1 MADTT
6 AQSVH
11 VPGSYMHRTTS
22 HPKPPEQESTYES
35 RLGSDPEGRHP
46 QSDYGLELTDTV
58 DLEPYL
64 PIPPLPNSVY
74 SALTEREQRWLT
86 YQPVSTRSTN
96 WTRLEGQIADRRRLA
111 RAIGRRIY
119 NKEPPTDAYNRYPST
134 GCREQFSEILEL
146 LDEVCT
152 FRPEWILNST
162 EEPVMFLDFAL
173 HRRLRMSLIGIRHQ
187 FLHYAPSN
195 GIPHPPIPTHP
206 EPKKYYG
213 FTKEAHEIASVLFRD
228 EVERF
233 LAYVYIEHK
242 RNQEGRRG
250 KAREIEEIL
259 WENSQSRTATPEQV
273 AAPNPKFAP
282 AKTISHE
289 GREQFTPIMAQHD
302 LMEEPISENDP
313 EDEQADEEEVED
325 ITRQVDD
332 SYADTTARTIQPSA
346 VASTSVISVRRSN
359 RSLVGPVTSSPA
371 KPEVLGEI
379 TPMKTP
385 GFSSIRPMFTPGS
398 VADVEASRILGV
410 RNPTESLQSPLD
422 MPFTPPEPGFARRQG
437 VGPRK
442 SGRVVQP
449 LWMSNREP
457 LALPP
462 IEEGPV
468 VDSDDEESSST
479 DDSPLVMKPQLKRYS
494 VDNPR
499 PRETIRGRLSSAFL
513 NPEPVA
519 STSRVRLELGEE
531 PRRTTPFKIGVSSRF
546 ASVNQE
552 KSEADRLA
560 DEVIDGAEESDEL
573 EFSNQ
578 DFESLLLLEEWQ
590 FAIAFERLSLSGKNL
605 FQRYLG
611 AKINQDPEDTELI
624 KRQKIATEFS
634 RFGFRTEPPQ
644 EDVFQRI
651 IDRTMHKNRFGFIPD
666 WDTDKLPRKLGSFK
680 HKNAKDDPVTRKD
693 SKKPSFS
700 APKVSSEP
708 EVIEIVEEQEPLR
721 KDRYRN
727 SNSNRSEDAAAGRA
741 TEDNRHKGFME
752 PPGNVITLQ
761 AEPVASRQPVY
772 SPQGTTFLGIQPLV
786 VNPPQES
793 EEVIPPVQIQPQ
805 EEVRPL
811 PQVNFDPYQPHFIN
825 LSRNQMHLAST
836 PPNRPQGP
844 PIPSGPSGPSGP
856 GGYRNPNRG
865 GPPGPPIPPQ
875 GNGPPNPPYNPNAGN
890 GGQGPPNPPNGG
902 GGGNGPP
909 GPPDDPNGAF
919 PWVQGPRGFPGPP
932 GRQGDPGPA
941 GVQGPQGDR
950 GPPGPPGPP
959 GGDGGGNGN
968 GNGRPNNNNNQNNR
982 PHLDLKLKMEIIPEF
997 DGDPDELYEWM
1008 DQIQRFIAM
1017 GLNENNRLT
1026 QAIPFRFKD
1035 EAKQWWYQFSEAQ
1048 RLRMST
1054 DWQLLC
1060 NRLISFFWTP
1070 TWITEAR
1077 NKALAAKYRDSGHYK
1092 ETPVQF
1098 ALRKKKLI
1106 DMVENWNDLTVIAEV
1121 ARSAPTQWRTIVN
1134 HEEIADWATYVTRI
1148 KEQED
1153 LLQDWPKHHSS
1164 GHVSSDTVREV
1175 MKAIKAERHKRHGH
1189 KANAHAVDSKGF
1201 KPKGKQP
1208 DKFKGYR
1215 RPFSPDD
1222 SNVTKHKKGT
1232 PKSRGMR
1239 GCIHCGSKMHYDKE
1253 CKHNKSNANN
1263 VQVYFAGTTEE
1274 EQALFAEYEAN
1285 AAESESETKSESSYS
1300 QSPET
1305 SKTRDLGVGTDF
1317 KDKLARHN
1325 YNAIGNQQLANTHHS
1340 TQVLPRNESLKL
1352 QDLPEDKTITLKR
1365 VMDRPPGTHFL
1376 GTRPTVAM
1384 ARVNSEEE
1392 LTEITIDSGSDITL
1406 ISHNFWSSMKKPP
1419 KEKSGQKINLIQ
1431 VTGKTSITGYVVLE
1445 LTFPTRDGP
1454 VKMQVEAYVVKG
1466 MKVPIILGNDFANQ
1480 YRISIDRLTTPSRII
1495 FGFTGRSADVIEL
1508 ETEPRLDEAGNV
1520 FRVYTRPDFKS
1531 NLERRAFRRKKSA
1544 KRKDQSKRPG
1554 GAIPV
1559 KLEKDVYLKPESLTR
1574 VAIQVDFSEDQ
1585 EEGFIEGRLE
1595 SNSNSVDFYGTS
1607 DCIITPQNKSIQ
1619 IANFSQKLVHLPKG
1633 HVIGYMHDPRIA
1645 LDKEDDL
1652 SKEAIL
1658 EGEARVHLIN
1668 SLMKEEKIPPPTE
1681 EEVELSKQPEG
1692 GPKTAEL
1699 PDPEHIPKDRL
1710 LSEINWGDTL
1720 TPEQKR
1726 ALEKVVLKHFKA
1738 FGLDGRLGNYPEE
1751 IEIPLRPGTKEIS
1764 LAPYRPSEE
1773 ARKVI
1778 RNQVQEWKRLGVI
1791 EESKS
1796 PWGAPV
1802 LVVWRNGKP
1811 RMCIDYR
1818 KLNAVVI
1825 PDEYPLPKPQDIL
1838 HTLEG
1843 AQYLSTL
1850 DALAGFTQ
1858 LTIKEEDQPITAFRC
1873 DEGHFQFK
1881 RMPFGYRNGPPKYQ
1895 RVMSKVLAPY
1905 LWTIAMVYIDDI
1917 VIFSKTF
1924 EDHLDHVDKVLQA
1937 IEDSGITLSPPKCFM
1952 GYQSLLLLG
1961 QRVSRLG
1968 MSTHK
1973 EKVDAILQ
1981 LEEPKDVPT
1990 LQTFLGMMTY
2000 FSSYIPYYT
2009 WIVAPLFHLL
2019 KKSTKWRWDKLEAH
2033 AFKLA
2038 KLVLANAPVLAY
2050 PVPGMPYRLYTDA
2063 CDFGIAAILQQ
2074 IQTMKLKDLKG
2085 TKIYDQCKKAYQEGQ
2100 PVPRFVTPDSN
2111 RKVILTGGANGT
2123 ETFDY
2128 EDTWNENFDE
2138 TEIHLERVIGYW
2150 SRILKDAETRYSAT
2164 EREALGV
2171 RDGLVKF
2178 HMYLEGAK
2186 VIVVSDH
2193 AALKW
2198 SKTYQTI
2205 NRKLS
2210 GYGIV
2215 IAAFPDLVIVHRAG
2229 KVHTNVDPI
2238 SRLRRRIPRQDGP
2251 LADTS
2256 TPLTFNNET
2265 EDSLKNLY
2273 REVGVDFEKDL
2284 LTQSAM
2290 HTLVNVEKPSNISLN
2305 KFKVRTKKYKAN
2317 VSLAT
2322 SGLNELHISINEA
2335 EVKRFYDAYSNDS
2348 HFADVLKKLQGEYDP
2363 MNPPYKQYRIGE
2375 NGLIYFCRD
2384 DNYKLCVPKDLQK
2397 EVVAEIHD
2405 SLQEGAHAGYHRTY
2419 NKVASTYYWPKM
2431 VHVIKE
2437 YVRTC
2442 DICQKAK
2449 PKRHGQRGFLKSI
2462 PIPSQP
2468 FEVVTMDFIMDLPP
2482 SNGYNAILTIVDK
2495 LTKFAHFIPCNTST
2509 NEEETAKLFHA
2520 HIWTKY
2526 GLPRQVITDR
2536 DARWTGAFWEHLTS
2550 LVGVQRSLTTA
2561 YHPQAD
2567 GQSEIMNQ
2575 TLEIALRAFVFP
2587 SMDNWSDL
2595 LNDFSFAYNTME
2607 HTSTGF
2613 TPSYLLL
2620 GFEPLRPSDLLASTS
2635 KSITRPTVEDPKAVN
2650 FAEMMQAIRS
2660 QAQDALKLAQAH
2672 MEDQYNKN
2680 HSYLDL
2686 QEGDLVMLNPH
2697 SLNLLR
2703 SQKGKG
2709 RKLQMKYDGP
2719 FEVLEKLSDVTYRIR
2734 IPASYKIHPVVNIAH
2749 LEPYHRDKEG
2759 LDRPKKH
2766 LNRADFEEVPE
2777 YEVEEIVD
2785 EKMVKKGQR
2794 KQRRYLTKF
2803 VGYSPEWNEWLSRQQ
2818 LANAPR
2824 ILKEWELKQRIQAPK
2839 KA

>member
-1 MADTT
+1 
-6 AQSVH
+6 
-11 VPGSYMHRTTS
+11 
-22 HPKPPEQESTYES
+22 
-35 RLGSDPEGRHP
+35 
-46 QSDYGLELTDTV
+46 
-58 DLEPYL
+58 
-64 PIPPLPNSVY
+64 
-74 SALTEREQRWLT
+74 
-86 YQPVSTRSTN
+86 
-96 WTRLEGQIADRRRLA
+96 
-111 RAIGRRIY
+111 
-119 NKEPPTDAYNRYPST
+119 
-134 GCREQFSEILEL
+134 
-146 LDEVCT
+146 
-152 FRPEWILNST
+152 
-162 EEPVMFLDFAL
+162 
-173 HRRLRMSLIGIRHQ
+173 
-187 FLHYAPSN
+187 
-195 GIPHPPIPTHP
+195 
-206 EPKKYYG
+206 
-213 FTKEAHEIASVLFRD
+213 
-228 EVERF
+228 
-233 LAYVYIEHK
+233 
-242 RNQEGRRG
+242 
-250 KAREIEEIL
+250 
-259 WENSQSRTATPEQV
+259 
-273 AAPNPKFAP
+273 
-282 AKTISHE
+282 
-289 GREQFTPIMAQHD
+289 
-302 LMEEPISENDP
+302 
-313 EDEQADEEEVED
+313 
-325 ITRQVDD
+325 
-332 SYADTTARTIQPSA
+332 
-346 VASTSVISVRRSN
+346 
-359 RSLVGPVTSSPA
+359 
-371 KPEVLGEI
+371 
-379 TPMKTP
+379 
-385 GFSSIRPMFTPGS
+385 
-398 VADVEASRILGV
+398 
-410 RNPTESLQSPLD
+410 
-422 MPFTPPEPGFARRQG
+422 
-437 VGPRK
+437 
-442 SGRVVQP
+442 
-449 LWMSNREP
+449 
-457 LALPP
+457 
-462 IEEGPV
+462 
-468 VDSDDEESSST
+468 
-479 DDSPLVMKPQLKRYS
+479 
-494 VDNPR
+494 
-499 PRETIRGRLSSAFL
+499 
-513 NPEPVA
+513 
-519 STSRVRLELGEE
+519 
-531 PRRTTPFKIGVSSRF
+531 
-546 ASVNQE
+546 
-552 KSEADRLA
+552 
-560 DEVIDGAEESDEL
+560 
-573 EFSNQ
+573 
-578 DFESLLLLEEWQ
+578 
-590 FAIAFERLSLSGKNL
+590 
-605 FQRYLG
+605 
-611 AKINQDPEDTELI
+611 
-624 KRQKIATEFS
+624 
-634 RFGFRTEPPQ
+634 
-644 EDVFQRI
+644 
-651 IDRTMHKNRFGFIPD
+651 
-666 WDTDKLPRKLGSFK
+666 
-680 HKNAKDDPVTRKD
+680 
-693 SKKPSFS
+693 
-700 APKVSSEP
+700 
-708 EVIEIVEEQEPLR
+708 
-721 KDRYRN
+721 
-727 SNSNRSEDAAAGRA
+727 
-741 TEDNRHKGFME
+741 
-752 PPGNVITLQ
+752 
-761 AEPVASRQPVY
+761 
-772 SPQGTTFLGIQPLV
+772 
-786 VNPPQES
+786 
-793 EEVIPPVQIQPQ
+793 
-805 EEVRPL
+805 
-811 PQVNFDPYQPHFIN
+811 
-825 LSRNQMHLAST
+825 
-836 PPNRPQGP
+836 
-844 PIPSGPSGPSGP
+844 
-856 GGYRNPNRG
+856 
-865 GPPGPPIPPQ
+865 
-875 GNGPPNPPYNPNAGN
+875 
-890 GGQGPPNPPNGG
+890 
-902 GGGNGPP
+902 
-909 GPPDDPNGAF
+909 
-919 PWVQGPRGFPGPP
+919 
-932 GRQGDPGPA
+932 
-941 GVQGPQGDR
+941 
-950 GPPGPPGPP
+950 
-959 GGDGGGNGN
+959 
-968 GNGRPNNNNNQNNR
+968 
-982 PHLDLKLKMEIIPEF
+982 
-997 DGDPDELYEWM
+997 
-1008 DQIQRFIAM
+1008 
-1017 GLNENNRLT
+1017 
-1026 QAIPFRFKD
+1026 
-1035 EAKQWWYQFSEAQ
+1035 
-1048 RLRMST
+1048 
-1054 DWQLLC
+1054 
-1060 NRLISFFWTP
+1060 
-1070 TWITEAR
+1070 
-1077 NKALAAKYRDSGHYK
+1077 
-1092 ETPVQF
+1092 
-1098 ALRKKKLI
+1098 
-1106 DMVENWNDLTVIAEV
+1106 
-1121 ARSAPTQWRTIVN
+1121 
-1134 HEEIADWATYVTRI
+1134 
-1148 KEQED
+1148 
-1153 LLQDWPKHHSS
+1153 
-1164 GHVSSDTVREV
+1164 
-1175 MKAIKAERHKRHGH
+1175 
-1189 KANAHAVDSKGF
+1189 
-1201 KPKGKQP
+1201 
-1208 DKFKGYR
+1208 
-1215 RPFSPDD
+1215 
-1222 SNVTKHKKGT
+1222 
-1232 PKSRGMR
+1232 
-1239 GCIHCGSKMHYDKE
+1239 
-1253 CKHNKSNANN
+1253 
-1263 VQVYFAGTTEE
+1263 
-1274 EQALFAEYEAN
+1274 
-1285 AAESESETKSESSYS
+1285 
-1300 QSPET
+1300 
-1305 SKTRDLGVGTDF
+1305 
-1317 KDKLARHN
+1317 
-1325 YNAIGNQQLANTHHS
+1325 
-1340 TQVLPRNESLKL
+1340 
-1352 QDLPEDKTITLKR
+1352 
-1365 VMDRPPGTHFL
+1365 
-1376 GTRPTVAM
+1376 M
-1384 ARVNSEEE
+1384 ARVNSEEG
-1392 LTEITIDSGSDITL
+1392 LTEITVDSGSDITL

-1431 VTGKTSITGYVVLE
+1431 VTGRTSITGYVVLE
-1445 LTFPTRDGP
+1445 LTFPTKDGP

-1466 MKVPIILGNDFANQ
+1466 MKVPIILGNDFTNQ

-1495 FGFTGRSADVIEL
+1495 FGFTGRSANVIEL

-1531 NLERRAFRRKKSA
+1531 NLERRAFRRRKSA
-1544 KRKDQSKRPG
+1544 KRKNQSKRPG

-1574 VAIQVDFSEDQ
+1574 VAVLVDFSEDQ

-1595 SNSNSVDFYGTS
+1595 SNSNSADFYGTS

-1645 LDKEDDL
+1645 LDKQGDL

-1668 SLMKEEKIPPPTE
+1668 SLMKEEKVPPPTE
-1681 EEVELSKQPEG
+1681 EEIELSKQPEG

-1710 LSEINWGDTL
+1710 VAEINWGDTL

-1726 ALEKVVLKHFKA
+1726 ALEKVVLKHHKA

-1818 KLNAVVI
+1818 KLNSVVI

-1895 RVMSKVLAPY
+1895 RVMSKILAPF

-1937 IEDSGITLSPPKCFM
+1937 IEDSGLTLSPPKCFM

-2019 KKSTKWRWDKLEAH
+2019 RKSTKWRWDKLEAH

-2085 TKIYDQCKKAYQEGQ
+2085 TKIYDQCKKAHQEGQ

-2265 EDSLKNLY
+2265 EDGLKNLY
-2273 REVGVDFEKDL
+2273 KEVGVDFEKDL

-2290 HTLVNVEKPSNISLN
+2290 HTMVNVEKPSNVSLD
-2305 KFKVRTKKYKAN
+2305 KFKVRTTEYKAN

-2322 SGLNELHISINEA
+2322 SGLNELHISISKA
-2335 EVKRFYDAYSNDS
+2335 EVKRFYNAYMNDP
-2348 HFADVLKKLQGEYDP
+2348 HFADVLRKLQGEYDP

-2375 NGLIYFCRD
+2375 NGLVYFCRD

-2405 SLQEGAHAGYHRTY
+2405 TLQEGAHAGYHRTY

-2495 LTKFAHFIPCNTST
+2495 LTKFAHFIPCTTSI

-2561 YHPQAD
+2561 YHPQTD

-2635 KSITRPTVEDPKAVN
+2635 KSIARPTVEDPKAVN

-2672 MEDQYNKN
+2672 MEDQYNKH

-2703 SQKGKG
+2703 SHKGKG
-2709 RKLQMKYDGP
+2709 RKLQMKYYGP
-2719 FEVLEKLSDVTYRIR
+2719 FEVSEKLSDVTYRLR

-2749 LEPYHRDKEG
+2749 LEPYHRDKDG
-2759 LDRPKKH
+2759 DSRPKKH